1 MSSPSCA
8 SHNHITY
15 WVDAV
20 THEAPPSGQGLLGCV
35 ALPCSLYPP
44 GQDEQWV
51 SSCGSH
57 LSEYC
62 TAECSHNTQPAT
74 GKASEDYVCLGSP
87 SCPRSASSCWVDAT
101 THEPPPENPHTG
113 QKVGFLGCHQCS
125 LDPPGQHEVW
135 HDSCDATIYTGNCMA
150 ECAPGYESS
159 IRQTTAYYLCRPD
172 AECRHNIDPH
182 LRHEFCWLDEHTHEH
197 SGLNG
202 ALQCTTVNR
211 CTDKPP
217 GSREMWQNNDCMPN
231 TGSTCSAV
239 CTPGYESNQSHAADV
254 AVVEYECRQ
263 DSLCPVSSIDRWTG
277 RSTGRYAQ
285 GQQEPLIANRCPPA
299 TRRSL
304 WITDARASAPEGCKS
319 IAAASL
325 RARMGTCW
333 LATGA
338 VRETLINTLLG
349 G

>member
-1 MSSPSCA
+1 MNAATGDPPAPGHGFCEAPIPCSVERNERGDRGPAIHEIWTASCGGHLHENCTSSCSSGYESTKPQAVYTCMSSPSCA

-182 LRHEFCWLDEHTHEH
+182 LRHELMSFAGLMNTHM
-197 SGLNG
+197 N
-202 ALQCTTVNR
+202 
-211 CTDKPP
+211 
-217 GSREMWQNNDCMPN
+217 
-231 TGSTCSAV
+231 
-239 CTPGYESNQSHAADV
+239 
-254 AVVEYECRQ
+254 
-263 DSLCPVSSIDRWTG
+263 I
-277 RSTGRYAQ
+277 
-285 GQQEPLIANRCPPA
+285 
-299 TRRSL
+299 
-304 WITDARASAPEGCKS
+304 
-319 IAAASL
+319 
-325 RARMGTCW
+325 
-333 LATGA
+333 
-338 VRETLINTLLG
+338 LG
-349 G
+349 